1 MGLGGGVG
9 MGEGWALKGRLS
21 SGGRAKGPGW
31 LGLRGAHQG
40 ESKEKSQFLTR
51 AR

>member
-9 MGEGWALKGRLS
+9 MGEGRALKGRLS

-31 LGLRGAHQG
+31 LGLRGGSQG
-40 ESKEKSQFLTR
+40 SSNEKF
-51 AR
+51 